1 MSKKPPNGGGGPRG
15 KNNKFWLDLT
25 RELRREHD
33 EREQQRHINNT
44 AIVPANQPINRSVAA
59 APPHLALQ
67 ILWQQLQQQQMFTRS
82 LMCCPPFAS
91 VPFNPHGQVQ
101 MVSIYS

>member
-1 MSKKPPNGGGGPRG
+1 MSKKPPNSGGGPRG
-15 KNNKFWLDLT
+15 KSNKAWIDFS

-59 APPHLALQ
+59 APPDLAMQ
-67 ILWQQLQQQQMFTRS
+67 IMRQHQQQMFTRS
-82 LMCCPPFAS
+82 LMCCPPFAI